1 LAFAFAFY
9 SIANRILDRQCS
21 NVWRALF
28 FGCTMVVLGIQTTWR
43 EVICVGIQY
52 MCRSFHWYRVNRK
65 PDILD
70 NVEQLDAPPELWID
84 IQITSKTAFRQMYI
98 KLQNGISLR
107 KPF

>member
-1 LAFAFAFY
+1 
-9 SIANRILDRQCS
+9 
-21 NVWRALF
+21 
-28 FGCTMVVLGIQTTWR
+28 MVVLGIQTVWR

-52 MCRSFHWYRVNRK
+52 MCRSFVSAMQRIAHWYRVNRK
-65 PDILD
+65 PHILD

-98 KLQNGISLR
+98 KLQNGISLH